1 MQDSPFTFMG
11 IYFLLTIIIL
21 SYSIKIIEGPAQE
34 DYLKINNCI
43 WNILVTM
50 TTVGYG
56 DMYPITSLGK
66 ILIIFITI
74 CGSLFISILTVSL
87 QNILNMSKHELNAF
101 NDKSL
106 NIVNKNLIQK
116 ASFFFLKSMNLRFS
130 KKKSIEEYKNGLNDS
145 FEKILKKNNYMR
157 NFEDKIKAG
166 LDYKSIK
173 VFYRNTYELLSEN
186 DVMNESVK
194 IVEENLNLIYNDTNE
209 ISKSVCNMEK
219 ILDE

>member
-1 MQDSPFTFMG
+1 
-11 IYFLLTIIIL
+11 
-21 SYSIKIIEGPAQE
+21 
-34 DYLKINNCI
+34 
-43 WNILVTM
+43 M
-50 TTVGYG
+50 TSVGYG

-74 CGSLFISILTVSL
+74 CGSLFISVLTVSL

-106 NIVNKNLIQK
+106 NIVNRNLIQK
-116 ASFFFLKSMNLRFS
+116 ASFLFLKSMNLRFS

-186 DVMNESVK
+186 DVVKESVK
-194 IVEENLNLIYNDTNE
+194 IVEKNLNLVYNDTNE
-209 ISKSVCNMEK
+209 ISKSVFNMEK

>member
-1 MQDSPFTFMG
+1 
-11 IYFLLTIIIL
+11 
-21 SYSIKIIEGPAQE
+21 
-34 DYLKINNCI
+34 
-43 WNILVTM
+43 
-50 TTVGYG
+50 
-56 DMYPITSLGK
+56 
-66 ILIIFITI
+66 
-74 CGSLFISILTVSL
+74 
-87 QNILNMSKHELNAF
+87 
-101 NDKSL
+101 
-106 NIVNKNLIQK
+106 
-116 ASFFFLKSMNLRFS
+116 MNLRFS

-186 DVMNESVK
+186 DVVNESVK